1 MKYDEQKAIGEGYR
15 NLKHYLRKLVF
26 EDFKVTV
33 DDQQTLEH
41 YFMTH
46 NRQEMLHRL
55 VESNLSAYS
64 NLMFNL
70 RRQNYP
76 QSYGESL
83 TELKDNLRTTIEFL
97 DDLIKEAKK

>member
-1 MKYDEQKAIGEGYR
+1 
-15 NLKHYLRKLVF
+15 
-26 EDFKVTV
+26 
-33 DDQQTLEH
+33 
-41 YFMTH
+41 
-46 NRQEMLHRL
+46 MLHRL

-97 DDLIKEAKK
+97 DDLIKEAEK

>member
-1 MKYDEQKAIGEGYR
+1 MK
-15 NLKHYLRKLVF
+15 N
-26 EDFKVTV
+26 
-33 DDQQTLEH
+33 
-41 YFMTH
+41 

-76 QSYGESL
+76 QNYGKSL
-83 TELKDNLRTTIEFL
+83 TELETNLKTTIEFL
-97 DDLIKEAKK
+97 DDLIKEVKK

>member
-1 MKYDEQKAIGEGYR
+1 MR
-15 NLKHYLRKLVF
+15 N
-26 EDFKVTV
+26 
-33 DDQQTLEH
+33 
-41 YFMTH
+41 

-55 VESNLSAYS
+55 VEGNLSAYS

-83 TELKDNLRTTIEFL
+83 IELKDNLRTTIEFL

>member
-1 MKYDEQKAIGEGYR
+1 MR
-15 NLKHYLRKLVF
+15 N
-26 EDFKVTV
+26 
-33 DDQQTLEH
+33 
-41 YFMTH
+41 

-97 DDLIKEAKK
+97 DDLIKDAKK